1 MENFDLSHFLPYQLA
16 VMAQRVSGELAKIYG
31 ERFGLNVPE
40 WRVLAHLS
48 ASEAISV
55 REIHLRVNMDKSK
68 VSRAASRLED
78 RGLIRKKTNPA
89 DRRLLELSLTAEG
102 EGLMAQIIP
111 EALKFER
118 DLEARLGPE
127 NAANLR
133 RAITGYLEET
143 DAGHAL

>member
-1 MENFDLSHFLPYQLA
+1 MEKFDLSHFLPYQLA
-16 VMAQRVSGELAKIYG
+16 VIAQRVSGELSRIYG

-40 WRVLAHLS
+40 WRVLAHLA

-68 VSRAASRLED
+68 VSRAASRLQD
-78 RGLIRKKTNPA
+78 RGLVRKKVNPA
-89 DRRLLELSLTAEG
+89 DRRLLELSLTADG
-102 EGLMAQIIP
+102 EALMAQIIP
-111 EALKFER
+111 EALRFER
-118 DLEARLGPE
+118 DLEARLGSE

-133 RAITGYLEET
+133 KAITDYLGEN